1 MLFVIS
7 RAGPRETL
15 GLMTNRIQTLFGR
28 FRSLISRI
36 WSRGSSGNHGDDSA
50 FGVQDQFLVVEDY
63 EPAPYEG
70 RVLLFRSQLHQTGRF
85 RDPELGWGK
94 LVRGRLDVQE
104 TPGDHHSMFVEPAVQ
119 VVARKLA
126 ESLNQDILS
135 HPD

>member
-85 RDPELGWGK
+85 RDPELGWENWFAGA
-94 LVRGRLDVQE
+94 
-104 TPGDHHSMFVEPAVQ
+104 SMFRRHQ
-119 VVARKLA
+119 VITIPCSSSLPCKWSP
-126 ESLNQDILS
+126 ESWPS
-135 HPD
+135 P